1 MSDEPFL
8 ARWAR
13 RKAEARNVEAPV
25 PEDEPAERAE
35 EQAQAPA
42 EPAETDV
49 PPDEETREQWIAE
62 LEKID
67 VDSLGYDH
75 DFAIYMRAW
84 VPQRLRQKALRKLW
98 TTNPTLAC
106 LDGLNDYEEDFTD
119 AATVMANMKSDWLPG
134 RGYELLENLDRA
146 ETAAADEEHPMDTA
160 PPEQEQPEQEQP
172 EREQPEREP
181 GEAGKQHTAME
192 ADEDETA
199 EPTKEKWTSA

>member
-1 MSDEPFL
+1 MSDETFL

-13 RKAEARNVEAPV
+13 RKAEARKVE
-25 PEDEPAERAE
+25 EPAPEGEPATGVE
-35 EQAQAPA
+35 EQAQAAA
-42 EPAETDV
+42 EPADTDV
-49 PPDEETREQWIAE
+49 PPDEETRERWISE

-119 AATVMANMKSDWLPG
+119 AATVVANLKSDWLPG
-134 RGYELLENLDRA
+134 RGYKFLESLDEA
-146 ETAAADEEHPMDTA
+146 HTAAADEEHQMDA
-160 PPEQEQPEQEQP
+160 DPAEQEQPDQEQP
-172 EREQPEREP
+172 VREP
-181 GEAGKQHTAME
+181 GEAGEQHAGLE
-192 ADEDETA
+192 ADEDET
-199 EPTKEKWTSA
+199 EPTRER

>member
-13 RKAEARNVEAPV
+13 RKAEARNVEAPA
-25 PEDEPAERAE
+25 PEDEAPREIE
-35 EQAQAPA
+35 DQAQAPA

-134 RGYELLENLDRA
+134 RGYELLENLDRV
-146 ETAAADEEHPMDTA
+146 ETAAADEEHLMDIA
-160 PPEQEQPEQEQP
+160 QPEQEQG
-172 EREQPEREP
+172 EQEQGEQEQ
-181 GEAGKQHTAME
+181 GEAGEQQTAME